1 MQDKIVLSSS
11 PSDAVAV
18 GPALLGFQ
26 PSESVVVV
34 GLCGRRVAFCGR
46 VDLADAQAC
55 TRDVLVAMRNSGA
68 DAVELVGYSQRPEWA
83 ALVLDGLARGPFDGA
98 VIRQHVTDG
107 ATAWRCDRGELLD
120 SEPFTPSL
128 PQPERTRADTVA
140 AVTAPRHPADA
151 NTVEARTAG
160 ASNSQRQGLLTAAMD
175 SDELRPDNA
184 ADAAALLDG
193 RDGLAAAVASIVRDP
208 HRAYR
213 NLLVM
218 RQHCADAH
226 LPGVLA
232 LLTLACW
239 AAGHGPA
246 VVEALTQ
253 LDALTPG
260 SRTVALLSELTCSNP
275 ADWLR
280 DNATA

>member
-1 MQDKIVLSSS
+1 M
-11 PSDAVAV
+11 AV

-68 DAVELVGYSQRPEWA
+68 DAVELVGYSQRAEWA

-128 PQPERTRADTVA
+128 PQPECTRADTVA

-175 SDELRPDNA
+175 SDELLGSRARSRRRGSTHPTRRTHPRITHRRHA
-184 ADAAALLDG
+184 QRTHVQQPRRLAP
-193 RDGLAAAVASIVRDP
+193 RQHDGLKPWTPIRRASR
-208 HRAYR
+208 
-213 NLLVM
+213 
-218 RQHCADAH
+218 
-226 LPGVLA
+226 
-232 LLTLACW
+232 
-239 AAGHGPA
+239 PA
-246 VVEALTQ
+246 T
-253 LDALTPG
+253 
-260 SRTVALLSELTCSNP
+260 ALLSSSTGSRP
-275 ADWLR
+275 GSVW
-280 DNATA
+280 TASQKPLERCGG

>member
-1 MQDKIVLSSS
+1 MARGVGACPAVELAVSIQGRLTSGPPSVEREEAMQDKIVLSSS

-128 PQPERTRADTVA
+128 PQPECTRADTVA

-151 NTVEARTAG
+151 HTVAARTAG
-160 ASNSQRQGLLTAAMD
+160 ARRAS
-175 SDELRPDNA
+175 RPA
-184 ADAAALLDG
+184 
-193 RDGLAAAVASIVRDP
+193 
-208 HRAYR
+208 
-213 NLLVM
+213 
-218 RQHCADAH
+218 
-226 LPGVLA
+226 
-232 LLTLACW
+232 T
-239 AAGHGPA
+239 
-246 VVEALTQ
+246 
-253 LDALTPG
+253 
-260 SRTVALLSELTCSNP
+260 ALLSSSTGSRP
-275 ADWLR
+275 GSVW
-280 DNATA
+280 TASQKPLERCGG

>member
-98 VIRQHVTDG
+98 VIRQHITDG
-107 ATAWRCDRGELLD
+107 ATAWRCDQGALLD

-140 AVTAPRHPADA
+140 AVTVARQPADA
-151 NTVEARTAG
+151 HTVESRTA
-160 ASNSQRQGLLTAAMD
+160 AVSNSQRQRLLTDAID
-175 SDELRPDNA
+175 SDELHPDDA
-184 ADAAALLDG
+184 AAAAALLDG
-193 RDGLAAAVASIVRDP
+193 RDGLAAAVASIVGDP
-208 HRAYR
+208 DKAYR
-213 NLLVM
+213 NLLVL
-218 RQHCADAH
+218 RQLCAAAH
-226 LPGVLA
+226 LPGGRAILTVAAWAGLVIVSEARLA
-232 LLTLACW
+232 LSYSSSA
-239 AAGHGPA
+239 
-246 VVEALTQ
+246 
-253 LDALTPG
+253 
-260 SRTVALLSELTCSNP
+260 
-275 ADWLR
+275 
-280 DNATA
+280 